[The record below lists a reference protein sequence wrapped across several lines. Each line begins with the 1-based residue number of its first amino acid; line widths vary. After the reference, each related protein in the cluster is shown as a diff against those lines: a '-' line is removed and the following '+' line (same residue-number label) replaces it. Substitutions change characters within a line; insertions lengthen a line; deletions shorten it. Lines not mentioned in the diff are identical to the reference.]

1 MGRKRPINQRKE
13 RMIMKLL
20 TYEYQNSGARAGV
33 KSDGC
38 VVDLTE
44 LLGSDVEIKDIK
56 MLMELYPDAVN
67 EIRDALET
75 GTYQKKIPL
84 EDVKLL
90 APVLHPSTIRD
101 SCMFEVHSDNAGKE
115 SAVVTP
121 PLWYERP
128 IFYYQNPNNVTGPE
142 AHVRRKTGCTTLDYE
157 SEVAFVIGKR
167 GFNPGIEEAKDYILG
182 LTIFNDWSDR
192 ELCGKE
198 AGFLGMHKSKDFAT
212 GLGPWIVTMDEFEDK
227 MVDGKLNLSV
237 KAWVTDVLTT
247 DSTTSDM
254 YWPLDRLFSVVSEDI
269 EVLPGDIVGIGT
281 VGLGCLLEQIEKFPF
296 LKDGDR
302 VTIQVEGIG
311 TLRQYVAK
319 PE

>member
-1 MGRKRPINQRKE
+1 
-13 RMIMKLL
+13 MIMKLL

-227 MVDGKLNLSV
+227 MVDGKMNLYV
-237 KAWVTDVLTT
+237 KAWVNDVLTT

-254 YWPLDRLFSVVSEDI
+254 YWPLDRLFSVVAEDV